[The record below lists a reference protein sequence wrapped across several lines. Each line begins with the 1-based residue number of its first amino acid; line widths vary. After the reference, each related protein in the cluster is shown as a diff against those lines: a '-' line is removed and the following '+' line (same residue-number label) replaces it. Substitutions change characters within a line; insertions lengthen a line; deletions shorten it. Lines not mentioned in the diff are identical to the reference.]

1 MAGRSISLNRVDFS
15 QLARKHVLK
24 GTDWGS
30 TLGTDYWLVLN
41 SGLDLGAAAFSV
53 SGGNSAGTLNVLAE
67 NGWTATSLVNT
78 AGSGADFMSSADKGT
93 PGHFLTNA
101 SGDLLNSP
109 AVFGDYVHAA
119 AAADIMG
126 RSVLP
131 HMLVADFWGA
141 MTVHSADEPRSGWGF
156 IEDGGSAAT
165 EADQLAFISSDG
177 TNFQVGANAGTPV
190 NLTTDDANWH
200 RFTIVL
206 DRRTSK
212 VSVGVD
218 GTAYL
223 TSASSTTLAITGD
236 EFPAKF
242 GFHALTTN
250 RPGLGL
256 THVYY
261 EWDRSPVAVIAG

>member
-1 MAGRSISLNRVDFS
+1 MAGRSMTLNRADFAH
-15 QLARKHVLK
+15 LARVHVNK
-24 GTDWGS
+24 GADWGS
-30 TLGTDYWLVLN
+30 NMGTDYWLTFN
-41 SGLDLGAAAFSV
+41 SGQDILAAAST
-53 SGGNSAGTLNVLAE
+53 ATTEELAE
-67 NGWTATSLVNT
+67 AGWTATSLVNT
-78 AGSGADFMSSADKGT
+78 AGSGADFISSSDGGT
-93 PGHFLTNA
+93 PGHALTDA

-109 AVFGDYVHAA
+109 AIFGNYAHAHAA
-119 AAADIMG
+119 MRMMG

-131 HMLVADFWGA
+131 HLLIADFWGA

-177 TNFQVGANAGTPV
+177 TNFQIGANAGTPI

-206 DRRTSK
+206 DRRTSL
-212 VSVGVD
+212 VSCAID
-218 GTAYL
+218 GTFYL
-223 TSASSTTLAITGD
+223 TPSSSTTLSITAD

-250 RPGLGL
+250 RPALGL
-256 THVYY
+256 THIYY
-261 EWDRSPVAVIAG
+261 EWDRSPLAVA